1 MKTNIY
7 LTLSAGLLLT
17 AAAAQATILY
27 SGPSFTG
34 TIPDANP
41 AGVSSSITVS
51 GATLD
56 TVRDVNVTL
65 SLSGGYNGDLYG
77 YLVGPDGGMAIL
89 LNRIGRTGSAPFGSS
104 GSGMNITFNDSALTD
119 IHAAGSGYLTG
130 SYQSDGRN
138 VNPLN
143 VLDTDTRTHGLD
155 QVFAEVNNRAIN
167 GTWTLFLADLSGGN
181 TMSLVGWGLDITQVP
196 EPTTWALAGLGGL
209 FGLTLLGRSLR
220 RRTA

>member
-1 MKTNIY
+1 MKMNTY
-7 LTLSAGLLLT
+7 LTLGVGLLLT
-17 AAAAQATILY
+17 ATAQATILY

-41 AGVSSSITVS
+41 AGINSTILVS

-89 LNRIGRTGSAPFGSS
+89 LNRIGRTGSAPFGYS
-104 GSGMNITFNDSALTD
+104 GGGMNVTFNDSATTG
-119 IHAAGSGYLTG
+119 IHLAGNGYLTG
-130 SYQSDGRN
+130 NYQADGRN

-143 VLDTDTRTHGLD
+143 VLDTDARTHGLD

-167 GTWTLFLADLSGGN
+167 GTWTLFLADMSGGN
-181 TMSLVGWGLDITQVP
+181 TMNLLGWGLDITQVP

-209 FGLTLLGRSLR
+209 FGLTLLVRSIR